1 MNVPKDVSMI
11 GFDQIN
17 ESKYYNPS
25 ITTVKQPQKE
35 MAETSINLLF
45 SLLNNDMDNKHI
57 ILDTELVERDSCFNI

>member
-1 MNVPKDVSMI
+1 ME
-11 GFDQIN
+11 

-25 ITTVKQPQKE
+25 ITTVKQPKRE

-45 SLLNNDMDNKHI
+45 SLMNTDIDNKHI